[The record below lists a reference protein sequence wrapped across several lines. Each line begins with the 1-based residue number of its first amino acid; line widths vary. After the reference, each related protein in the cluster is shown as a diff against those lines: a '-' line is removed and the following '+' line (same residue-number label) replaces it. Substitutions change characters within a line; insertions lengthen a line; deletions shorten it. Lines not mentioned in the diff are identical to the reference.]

1 MNEIKLSG
9 WVYSKK
15 QINDKLA
22 TFAIK
27 YYAGKDKS
35 GNLVNGFMNC
45 KYFGV
50 MTLNDSDKIEVSGWL
65 GYDTWEKDGKKQGRT
80 VICCKEYQGAISS
93 ERNTSNN
100 DKPKE
105 SSNSYPDMDDEIPF
119 DL

>member
-15 QINDKLA
+15 QVNDKLA

-35 GNLVNGFMNC
+35 GNPVNGFMNC

-50 MTLNDSDKIEVSGWL
+50 LNAEDKDKIDVSGWL
-65 GYDTWEKDGKKQGRT
+65 GFDTWEKDGKKQGRT
-80 VICCKEYQGAISS
+80 VICCKEAITGA
-93 ERNTSNN
+93 EFVAKTK
-100 DKPKE
+100 D
-105 SSNSYPDMDDEIPF
+105 SYPDMNDEIPF
-119 DL
+119 DV